1 MSLLLFVQ
9 SGDRISVAAT
19 IYTVLTDPL
28 RLASPPATPVPL
40 SEDDTPLTADV
51 TVSIA
56 GTPAASGFTLRFTAP
71 RGVTITRI
79 PGSAI
84 Q

>member
-1 MSLLLFVQ
+1 LSLLLFVQ
-9 SGDRISVAAT
+9 SDDRISVADT
-19 IYTVLTDPL
+19 IYTVLPDPL
-28 RLASPPATPVPL
+28 RLASPPTTPLPL

-56 GTPAASGFTLRFTAP
+56 GTPAAAGFTLRFTTP
-71 RGVTITRI
+71 SHITITRI
-79 PGSAI
+79 PGSAA